1 MNETRAPDSRRKSGR
16 FALCVYKEKRE
27 SVLALLYGSELL

>member
-1 MNETRAPDSRRKSGR
+1 MNETRAPDSRREFGR

-27 SVLALLYGSELL
+27 SVLAPLYGSELL

>member
-1 MNETRAPDSRRKSGR
+1 MNETRAPDSRREFGR

-27 SVLALLYGSELL
+27 SVLAPLYGSGLL

>member
-1 MNETRAPDSRRKSGR
+1 MNETRVFDPSRESGR

-27 SVLALLYGSELL
+27 SVLAPLYGSELL